1 MVLST
6 PEYLCFL
13 TVIFVAFWALAKQ
26 RIFAIALIAL
36 ANLFFYWRF
45 GWIYVVAMP
54 VAASAD
60 FWIARSL
67 PTRRWLIW
75 ASVALNMAL
84 LALAKIPATGVWFKL
99 SLSFYAFQALSYTI
113 DVYRADTKPSTSWLR
128 HLTSVTFFPT
138 TLQGPITRVANLI
151 PQWDKVK
158 QLAPSDGGKALFLI
172 GLGASKKFLIADY
185 LGENLVNRIFDGPA
199 LYSGFECFAGVVGYA
214 FQLYYDFS
222 GYTDIALGS
231 AMLLGI
237 KLPAN
242 FNRPYEALNI
252 AEFWRRWHISLS
264 SWLRDYLYFSLPGQR
279 SQMMQYVNLTLTMVL
294 GGLWHG
300 FSINFLIWGT
310 LHGLGLAAARWWEVR
325 RGKKTPYS
333 PLWIARFGRGTATF
347 LYVLLGWVFFRAES
361 LDAAKA
367 VLAQIGTG
375 TIGFGN
381 ISAGF
386 AVVLGVGILAHYWPK
401 DWYTKVQQSF
411 AASPAVVQAVVLALL
426 VACIQYVGATGSAPF
441 VYQRF

>member
-13 TVIFVAFWALAKQ
+13 TLIFIAFWLLAKRRALA
-26 RIFAIALIAL
+26 ISLVALG
-36 ANLFFYWRF
+36 NLFFYWRW
-45 GWIYVVAMP
+45 GWIYLAAMP
-54 VAASAD
+54 IAASIDYFLAKA
-60 FWIARSL
+60 I

-75 ASVALNMAL
+75 ISVVLNLTL
-84 LALAKIPATGVWFKL
+84 LALPKVPAIGVWLKL

-113 DVYRADTKPSTSWLR
+113 DVFRGDAKPTTSWLR
-128 HLTSVTFFPT
+128 HLASVTFFPT
-138 TLQGPITRVANLI
+138 TLQGPITRVSGLI
-151 PQWDKVK
+151 PQWDKLK
-158 QLAPSDGGKALFLI
+158 LPLSSADGGKALFWI
-172 GLGASKKFLIADY
+172 ALGASKKFLIADY

-199 LYSGFECFAGVVGYA
+199 LYSGFECLIGVVGYA

-231 AMLLGI
+231 ALLIGI

-242 FNRPYEALNI
+242 FNRPYEALNL
-252 AEFWRRWHISLS
+252 ADFWRRWHISLS
-264 SWLRDYLYFSLPGQR
+264 SWLRDYLYFALPGQR
-279 SQMMQYVNLTLTMVL
+279 SQVMQYINLALTMVL

-300 FSINFLIWGT
+300 FSINFLIWGA
-310 LHGLGLAAARWWEVR
+310 LHGVGLAVVRWWQVR
-325 RGKKTPYS
+325 RGKQPYS
-333 PLWIARFGRGTATF
+333 PLWVARFSRGAITF

-361 LDAAKA
+361 LEAARA
-367 VLAQIGTG
+367 VLAQIASG

-381 ISAGF
+381 ISPGF
-386 AVVLGVGILAHYWPK
+386 AVVLGVAIAAHYWPK
-401 DWYTKVQQSF
+401 DWYGRVQQGF
-411 AASPAVVQAVVLALL
+411 AGSPAVVQAVVLAAV

>member
-13 TVIFVAFWALAKQ
+13 TVIFIAFWSLA
-26 RIFAIALIAL
+26 RFRVVAISLIAI
-36 ANLFFYWRF
+36 ANLFFYWRW
-45 GWIYVVAMP
+45 GWIYVAVIP
-54 VAASAD
+54 VAASVD
-60 FWIARSL
+60 FLIARAL

-75 ASVALNMAL
+75 LSVLMNLAL
-84 LALAKIPATGVWFKL
+84 LTLPKLPATGIWFKL

-113 DVYRADTKPSTSWLR
+113 DVYRGDTKPSPSWLR
-128 HLTSVTFFPT
+128 HLTSVSFFPT
-138 TLQGPITRVANLI
+138 TLQGPIARVSSLI

-158 QLAPSDGGKALFLI
+158 QLTAVDGGKALFLI

-222 GYTDIALGS
+222 GYTDMAIGS
-231 AMLLGI
+231 ALLLGI
-237 KLPAN
+237 KLPPN

-252 AEFWRRWHISLS
+252 AEFWRCWHISLS
-264 SWLRDYLYFSLPGQR
+264 NWLRDYLYFSLPGQR
-279 SQMMQYVNLTLTMVL
+279 SQMMQYVNLALTMVL

-300 FSINFLIWGT
+300 FSLNFVIWGA
-310 LHGLGLAAARWWEVR
+310 LHGIGLAVARWWQVQR
-325 RGKKTPYS
+325 VKKPYS
-333 PLWIARFGRGTATF
+333 PLWVARFGRGAATF

-361 LDAAKA
+361 LEAART
-367 VLAQIGTG
+367 VLAQIATG
-375 TIGFGN
+375 TVGFGN
-381 ISAGF
+381 ISTGF
-386 AVVLGVGILAHYWPK
+386 AVVLGVAIVAHYWPK
-401 DWYTKVQQSF
+401 EWYARIQQGF
-411 AASPAVVQAVVLALL
+411 AAAPVAVQAVVLAGL